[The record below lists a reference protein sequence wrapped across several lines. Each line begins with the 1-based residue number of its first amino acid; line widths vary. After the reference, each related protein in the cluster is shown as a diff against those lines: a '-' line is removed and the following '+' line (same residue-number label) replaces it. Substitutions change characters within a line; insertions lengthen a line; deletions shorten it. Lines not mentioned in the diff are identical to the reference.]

1 MIKHFTKRNDLI
13 GPAAIQFATAYLSDC
28 KIQLMTMFTSIQ
40 WRSYRFSKTKEGK
53 RINSVINSAT
63 QNKMVKKMKVIMK
76 TFLMML
82 KQRVIVLKMI

>member
-53 RINSVINSAT
+53 RINSAT